1 MRVALGQQ
9 IEEVGTTLDERR
21 ADYDHKIAL
30 RKMGPS
36 LAEYRTRRLEAVKR
50 TLLWLRRHEDV
61 LRQRCPEMFGERV

>member
-9 IEEVGTTLDERR
+9 IEEVGI
-21 ADYDHKIAL
+21 IAR

-50 TLLWLRRHEDV
+50 TLLWLQRHEDM
-61 LRQRCPEMFGERV
+61 LRQRCPEMFGERA